1 MKPTAYQIRV
11 NVNGQAHPIQAPATL
26 ADLIARLG
34 HAPHA
39 IATAVDGDFVAVDDR
54 ARRGLRNG
62 DHVTCFQAI
71 VGG

>member
-1 MKPTAYQIRV
+1 MNPTACEIRV

-34 HAPHA
+34 HAPRA
-39 IATAVDGDFVAVDDR
+39 IATGVNGDFVAVDDR
-54 ARRGLRNG
+54 ARRGLLDG
-62 DHVTCFQAI
+62 DRITCFQAI